1 MKPYIL
7 FFLILLGSILKLMA
21 AIPLLCAT
29 LLDEG
34 YDAMC
39 FDAHHVWYE
48 TRNAVVG
55 VYKELFK

>member
-7 FFLILLGSILKLMA
+7 FLLILLGSLLKLVA
-21 AIPLLCAT
+21 AIPLALAT
-29 LLDEG
+29 WIDEDYNSMC
-34 YDAMC
+34 YDLS
-39 FDAHHVWYE
+39 HVWYE

>member
-7 FFLILLGSILKLMA
+7 FLLILLGSLLKLIA
-21 AIPLLCAT
+21 AIPLALAT
-29 LLDEG
+29 WVDDG
-34 YDAMC
+34 FDAMTY
-39 FDAHHVWYE
+39 DLAHVWYE